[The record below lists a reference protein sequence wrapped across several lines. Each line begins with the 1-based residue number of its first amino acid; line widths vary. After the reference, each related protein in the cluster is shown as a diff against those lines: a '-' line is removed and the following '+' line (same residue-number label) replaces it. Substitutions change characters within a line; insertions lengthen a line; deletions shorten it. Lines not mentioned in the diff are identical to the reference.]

1 MKRKPLIAVI
11 VVVILLAAGL
21 YAWSEF
27 NRETGDLGGESA
39 DVVISAGELIA
50 AFEQNADSASKHF
63 IDKTVE
69 VTGQVKGI
77 DTSGVLSLGVS
88 GSMSSVQCSMDEK
101 NELAY
106 ESLQEGQALRIKGKC
121 TGYQSDDLLGTDV
134 KMNFCV
140 LSENE

>member
-1 MKRKPLIAVI
+1 MWCI
-11 VVVILLAAGL
+11 
-21 YAWSEF
+21 
-27 NRETGDLGGESA
+27 GDLGGESA

-69 VTGQVKGI
+69 VTGQVKSI
-77 DTSGVLSLGVS
+77 DTSGVLSLGES

-101 NELAY
+101 AELAY
-106 ESLQEGQALRIKGKC
+106 EGLQEGQALRIKGKC